1 MSISGVWTGDGANG
15 TFSKTLHYVT
25 KPLRHKHTAPAIPSG
40 TVQAIELTRLA
51 LPEPSLLP
59 SVNQIGFDSYDLIAG
74 TIDSEPVKPGPV
86 HRLMWVIGGRK
97 TKNGQTKAD
106 PTGGFAFPLYGPYN
120 HNQVALNTSQVS
132 LQFSFGPVPLR
143 SLDFRGA
150 TRRRRQ
156 LRARRQPLR
165 PGHLRRR
172 PELLGPAADRR
183 RLQRLRHARL
193 LRHLPQRRVRR
204 AAARMRSRRA

>member
-1 MSISGVWTGDGANG
+1 MFAVTPGGTTLRGSTEKVPAATTLAARLVVRRGGTTVDAAIDPAVSVTSKPGFTFTTELSGDGHFLFIRPDGILKPDTDYRVSISGVWTGDGANG

-97 TKNGQTKAD
+97 TEE
-106 PTGGFAFPLYGPYN
+106 
-120 HNQVALNTSQVS
+120 
-132 LQFSFGPVPLR
+132 R
-143 SLDFRGA
+143 SDQG
-150 TRRRRQ
+150 
-156 LRARRQPLR
+156 
-165 PGHLRRR
+165 
-172 PELLGPAADRR
+172 
-183 RLQRLRHARL
+183 
-193 LRHLPQRRVRR
+193 
-204 AAARMRSRRA
+204 RSRRAASPSRSTAPTTTTRSRSTRAR